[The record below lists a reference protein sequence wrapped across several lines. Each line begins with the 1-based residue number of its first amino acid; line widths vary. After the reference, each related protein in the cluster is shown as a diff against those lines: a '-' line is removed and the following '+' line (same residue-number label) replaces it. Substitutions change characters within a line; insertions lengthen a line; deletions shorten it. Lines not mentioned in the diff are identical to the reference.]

1 MLEEMADVHSMLST
15 MFMDRGME
23 VIDKLAE
30 SHVSQGRYLFKL
42 AKIALFVN
50 YSMGSW
56 MPLENLRELENFLD
70 VC

>member
-1 MLEEMADVHSMLST
+1 MLEKMNDVHSMLST

-23 VIDKLAE
+23 VIDKFTE
-30 SHVSQGRYLFKL
+30 SHVSQCRYLFKL

-50 YSMGSW
+50 HSMGTW